1 MVRGGLADRRR
12 AVQPVPRKPESP
24 RPNQRSGVERR
35 QKDGLGLLPRATT
48 PEERYRRGQ
57 YNQVAII
64 LLIILGGVTALA
76 TLELILRQPGLF
88 PSHWPGLVFGLILV
102 AAGVGLAQRPE
113 RRREDRRH
121 R

>member
-1 MVRGGLADRRR
+1 MA
-12 AVQPVPRKPESP
+12 PRS
-24 RPNQRSGVERR
+24 NQRSGVERR
-35 QKDGLGLLPRATT
+35 QKDGLGILPRATT

-76 TLELILRQPGLF
+76 TLQLILTQPPLL
-88 PSHWPGLVFGLILV
+88 PSLWPGLIFGLILV
-102 AAGVGLAQRPE
+102 VAGVGLAQRPE

-121 R
+121 G